1 MLLHAYIS
9 SVKRF
14 SGKSARSVLV
24 AAHAGIFHTALL
36 SRGMRVTEKVLDTE
50 IMEPVKSGELR
61 SIVEGETFDVTVA
74 ASRPEAL

>member
-14 SGKSARSVLV
+14 SGKSARSVLRGKLRP
-24 AAHAGIFHTALL
+24 HATHGIFHTALL

-61 SIVEGETFDVTVA
+61 SIVEGETV
-74 ASRPEAL
+74 